1 MCVAHAP
8 QSKKRMRA
16 VEAKLGVWMSE
27 MKKRRKDRE
36 RELQLHTDGEKTT
49 TFHWRND
56 REGKSVK

>member
-27 MKKRRKDRE
+27 MKKRRKDRV
-36 RELQLHTDGEKTT
+36 RELQLHRDGEKTTT
-49 TFHWRND
+49 TFHWRNE
-56 REGKSVK
+56 RKGK